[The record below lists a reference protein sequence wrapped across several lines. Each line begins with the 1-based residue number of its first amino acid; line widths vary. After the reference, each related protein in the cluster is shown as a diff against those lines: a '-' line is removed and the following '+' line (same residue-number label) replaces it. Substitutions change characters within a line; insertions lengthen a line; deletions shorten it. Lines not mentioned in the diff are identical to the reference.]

1 MVEKNH
7 PQLSVRRQSELLAV
21 NRNRLKPERVSEPP
35 ELSEADAQVARRM
48 DEIYLRFPEFGARR
62 MSQWL
67 MREGY
72 PVSRRRAGRLM
83 DHMGLE
89 AIYRKPRTSVPR
101 PGAQKISVPF
111 EGALS
116 GDGRRSVV
124 CGHYLHPDEP
134 RLCVLGGGDGLA
146 HTSGV
151 VVEAVQHHG
160 WEVLRGSVR
169 GGVESWRKGA

>member
-21 NRNRLKPERVSEPP
+21 NRNRLKPERASEPP
-35 ELSEADAQVARRM
+35 ELSEADAQVARKM

-72 PVSRRRAGRLM
+72 PVSRRRASRLM
-83 DHMGLE
+83 EHMGLE

-101 PGAQKISVPF
+101 PGAQKYP
-111 EGALS
+111 
-116 GDGRRSVV
+116 
-124 CGHYLHPDEP
+124 YL
-134 RLCVLGGGDGLA
+134 
-146 HTSGV
+146 
-151 VVEAVQHHG
+151 
-160 WEVLRGSVR
+160 LRGRLVAMADAASPCQ
-169 GGVESWRKGA
+169 